1 MKKQMHR
8 LLSLM
13 LSLVLVVGLISGTMI
28 AHAASVIDEIHISG
42 VTMPVAGAMPV
53 NSATTSTPGVKVGE
67 DTFWVRYIPET
78 NELSDTYDD
87 NTFVDSTPFSSGMKY
102 SLQVILEP
110 QEGYTVAT
118 DVKIFYNGIQL
129 SAPDASDLSKSCAM
143 VHPEGTMV
151 MALIGAEASEPAVYT
166 VTFDSDGGS
175 AVDPQTVVEGKS
187 ATKPVDPAKDG
198 YTFKGWTVDSV
209 LYDFDTVVTGDI
221 TLKAAW
227 EEKLTASVI
236 DEIHISGVTM
246 PVVGE
251 MPVNSATTSTPG
263 VKVGADTFWV
273 RYIPETNELSDTY
286 DDSTFVDS
294 TPFRFGIKYSI
305 QVILESKDGCT
316 VAADA
321 KIFYN
326 GVQLPAPAASD
337 LSKSCAMVH
346 PEGTMVIALIGA
358 ETVASETYTVTFDT
372 DGGSAVTAQTVE
384 AGQKATKPADPTK
397 DGFTFKGWTLN
408 GSDYDFGTAVTG
420 DITLKAK
427 WEAADPIEYSIK
439 ISLNGY
445 LTGANVAD
453 AYVSESSETV
463 ALYDFNDDGAFF
475 CIFEDDGTGQS
486 DWESTVT
493 QFEANKDYWLVIA
506 LTKQNG
512 DALPEAEL
520 DADNATLINGC
531 VEKYSVYDDDLWW
544 IEFKLNRLSEA
555 LPDVYTITFDANG
568 GSVTPKSA
576 TTGNDGKLTSLPTP
590 THTSPY
596 VTFDGWY
603 TGKTG
608 DIKVTADTV
617 FTSNTTIYARWNA
630 DYFIEVTLN
639 GYESGKNAAD
649 TTLTENSDTVDID
662 RENCHIFTEKD
673 GKPDWSSEVA
683 VLEANKDYWLV
694 IALTKQG
701 GEELT
706 DVDLTADDVDL
717 TNDYTAELLDY
728 DDGLWWV
735 SYKLKPLSDSVPA
748 TYTVNFDANGGSAVS
763 AQTIEEGGKATKP
776 ADPTKE
782 GFDFVGW
789 TFEGTEW
796 NFDNTVNGDM
806 TLVAVWTE
814 KEVTPP
820 AGDNGGD
827 DITDPDEND
836 NPQTGDSGMI
846 AVLAVMM
853 SVSALTFLLI
863 FKKRRT
869 F

>member
-1 MKKQMHR
+1 MKKR
-8 LLSLM
+8 ILSILLAAVM
-13 LSLVLVVGLISGTMI
+13 LI
-28 AHAASVIDEIHISG
+28 AI
-42 VTMPVAGAMPV
+42 
-53 NSATTSTPGVKVGE
+53 
-67 DTFWVRYIPET
+67 IP
-78 NELSDTYDD
+78 
-87 NTFVDSTPFSSGMKY
+87 F
-102 SLQVILEP
+102 
-110 QEGYTVAT
+110 
-118 DVKIFYNGIQL
+118 
-129 SAPDASDLSKSCAM
+129 
-143 VHPEGTMV
+143 
-151 MALIGAEASEPAVYT
+151 
-166 VTFDSDGGS
+166 
-175 AVDPQTVVEGKS
+175 
-187 ATKPVDPAKDG
+187 
-198 YTFKGWTVDSV
+198 
-209 LYDFDTVVTGDI
+209 
-221 TLKAAW
+221 
-227 EEKLTASVI
+227 
-236 DEIHISGVTM
+236 
-246 PVVGE
+246 
-251 MPVNSATTSTPG
+251 
-263 VKVGADTFWV
+263 
-273 RYIPETNELSDTY
+273 
-286 DDSTFVDS
+286 
-294 TPFRFGIKYSI
+294 
-305 QVILESKDGCT
+305 
-316 VAADA
+316 
-321 KIFYN
+321 
-326 GVQLPAPAASD
+326 
-337 LSKSCAMVH
+337 
-346 PEGTMVIALIGA
+346 
-358 ETVASETYTVTFDT
+358 
-372 DGGSAVTAQTVE
+372 SAVTSFAAEYAVE
-384 AGQKATKPADPTK
+384 VA
-397 DGFTFKGWTLN
+397 
-408 GSDYDFGTAVTG
+408 
-420 DITLKAK
+420 
-427 WEAADPIEYSIK
+427 
-439 ISLNGY
+439 LNGY
-445 LTGANVAD
+445 SLGGKVSD

-512 DALPEAEL
+512 DALPETEL

-555 LPDVYTITFDANG
+555 LPDAYTITFDANG
-568 GSVTPKSA
+568 GSVTPESA

-673 GKPDWSSEVA
+673 GEPDWSSEVA

-748 TYTVNFDANGGSAVS
+748 TYTVTFDSDGSSAVS

-836 NPQTGDSGMI
+836 NPQTGDSGKI